1 MLPAKAHN
9 FYETGDVVRLNIRVD
24 PYFLRKDVS
33 DHRKELSFR
42 PILKIHDNKNIA
54 VYFAININSFIND
67 LRRQMINDR
76 LMSECNDP
84 VI

>member
-1 MLPAKAHN
+1 MKQGG
-9 FYETGDVVRLNIRVD
+9 FVRHNIRVVS
-24 PYFLRKDVS
+24 YFLRKDVS

-54 VYFAININSFIND
+54 VYFAINMNSFIND

-76 LMSECNDP
+76 LMSE
-84 VI
+84 